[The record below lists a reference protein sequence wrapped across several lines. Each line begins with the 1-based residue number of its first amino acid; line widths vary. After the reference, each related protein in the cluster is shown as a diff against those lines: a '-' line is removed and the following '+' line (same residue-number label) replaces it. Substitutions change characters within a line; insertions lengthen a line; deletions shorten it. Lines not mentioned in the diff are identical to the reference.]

1 MNSTETSFRFVRS
14 INDSFTGFADID
26 IEENT
31 NSLKQCVF
39 QGLSPLDLSSSSLI
53 SDSLYSVS
61 SLFLPSLNPALSHR
75 VCFGLPA
82 LLIFCYN
89 Y

>member
-31 NSLKQCVF
+31 NSLKQYVF
-39 QGLSPLDLSSSSLI
+39 QGLSPLE
-53 SDSLYSVS
+53 
-61 SLFLPSLNPALSHR
+61 F
-75 VCFGLPA
+75 
-82 LLIFCYN
+82 
-89 Y
+89 